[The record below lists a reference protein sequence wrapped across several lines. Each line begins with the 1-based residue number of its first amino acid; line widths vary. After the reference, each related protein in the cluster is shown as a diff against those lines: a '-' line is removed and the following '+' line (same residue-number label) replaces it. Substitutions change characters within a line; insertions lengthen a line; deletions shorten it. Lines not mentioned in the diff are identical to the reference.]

1 MGLAG
6 FCQQWV
12 GFQSVREIPSCSSV
26 VFCIESL
33 GGGPDLRLRRRPEV
47 APKTD
52 HAVISPFRIFSGFSF
67 SNGLVP
73 ES

>member
-6 FCQQWV
+6 FCYQWL
-12 GFQSVREIPSCSSV
+12 GFQSVKATSSV

-33 GGGPDLRLRRRPEV
+33 GGGADLRLRRRPEI

-52 HAVISPFRIFSGFSF
+52 HAVILPFRIFSRFPFFELFCS
-67 SNGLVP
+67 
-73 ES
+73 

>member
-1 MGLAG
+1 MGLVG
-6 FCQQWV
+6 FRQQWL
-12 GFQSVREIPSCSSV
+12 GFQSIKAISSV

-33 GGGPDLRLRRRPEV
+33 GGGPDLRLRRRPEI

-67 SNGLVP
+67 SKLFY
-73 ES
+73 S